1 MPDWPKSF
9 LTFRASLLT
18 ARVASRLRRRS
29 HAPAEQA
36 GAFKTLVEKLGATAF
51 WRAAGIECGM
61 TYEAFRKRVAP
72 RGHDQLAPA
81 IERMK
86 RGEAD
91 VLWPGRCAFF
101 ARTSGTT
108 GNGQR
113 LVPVSG
119 EMLRHFRRA
128 GQEALL
134 YYTARTGHAGVFQ
147 GRHLFLSGSTT
158 LAPLAEAQPHEAYAG
173 NLSGIAA
180 LDLPRWAEKHLYEPG
195 GQIAQM
201 NDWNAKLE
209 AIAARAR
216 HLDISLLAGMPTTTL
231 ELMTQL
237 HRAGAAGLDSGRTAG
252 GLWPNLECFVHGGVP
267 ISPYQTQ
274 LRALLG
280 PEVNFHEVYPAAEG
294 FIAAQD
300 GNAGAGLRV
309 ITRHGVFFEFIPLA
323 DYDETRLEYLGAKAV
338 PLADVKR
345 DVDYAVLLT
354 TPAGLARH
362 ALGDVVRFVS
372 VTPPRLLHVGRTRLQ
387 LNTFGERV
395 SEKDL
400 TEALVTVCQRN
411 AWTIVN
417 FHVAPRF
424 LKTLTGQNHGQYE
437 WWIELKPGTV
447 ATPVGP
453 AIAAALDVEMQRLSP
468 AYAAKRRLSIE
479 PPTVRLVMPG
489 LFEHWMRFH
498 DKWGGEHKMPRCR
511 GDRLV
516 ADELA
521 QIAQFAED

>member
-18 ARVASRLRRRS
+18 ARVASRLRRRN
-29 HAPAEQA
+29 HAPAEQ
-36 GAFKTLVEKLGATAF
+36 GKAFNTLVEKLGATAF
-51 WRAAGIECGM
+51 WRAAGVERGM
-61 TYEAFRKRVAP
+61 TYDAFRKRVAP
-72 RGHDQLAPA
+72 RGYDQLAPA

-101 ARTSGTT
+101 VRTSGTT
-108 GNGQR
+108 GHGHR
-113 LVPVSG
+113 HLPVSA
-119 EMLRHFRRA
+119 EMLRHFRQA

-158 LAPLAEAQPHEAYAG
+158 LVPLAEAQPHEAYAG

-195 GQIAQM
+195 EQIAQIV
-201 NDWNAKLE
+201 DWTAKLA
-209 AIAARAR
+209 AIVARAR
-216 HLDISLLAGMPTTTL
+216 NLDISLLAGMPPTAL
-231 ELMTQL
+231 ELIGKL
-237 HRAGAAGLDSGRTAG
+237 CEADADGPASDRTVRES
-252 GLWPNLECFVHGGVP
+252 WPNLECYVHGGVP
-267 ISPYQTQ
+267 ITPYQAQ
-274 LRALLG
+274 LRAVLG

-300 GNAGAGLRV
+300 SNAGAGLRV
-309 ITRHGVFFEFIPLA
+309 ITRHGVFFEFVPMA
-323 DYDETRLEYLGAKAV
+323 DYDEARLEHLGPKAV
-338 PLADVKR
+338 PLAEVKR

-354 TPAGLARH
+354 TPAGLARY

-372 VTPPRLLHVGRTRLQ
+372 VAPPRLIHVGRTKLQ
-387 LNTFGERV
+387 LNTFDERV

-400 TEALVTVCQRN
+400 TDALVAVCQRH

-437 WWIELKPGTV
+437 WWLELKPGTV

-453 AIAAALDVEMQRLSP
+453 AIAAALDVELQRLSP

-479 PPTVRLVMPG
+479 PPIVRLVMPG
-489 LFEHWMRFH
+489 LFEHWMRFQ

-511 GDRLV
+511 SDRIV

-521 QIAQFAED
+521 QIAQFAQD

>member
-9 LTFRASLLT
+9 LTFRAGLLT
-18 ARVASRLRRRS
+18 ARVASRLRRLS
-29 HAPAEQA
+29 HAPAEQ
-36 GAFKTLVEKLGATAF
+36 GKAFNTLIDRLGTTAF
-51 WRAAGIECGM
+51 WRAAGVERGM
-61 TYEAFRKRVAP
+61 TYDAFRKRVAP

-108 GNGQR
+108 GIGQR
-113 LVPVSG
+113 LLPVSG
-119 EMLRHFRRA
+119 EMLQHFRQA

-147 GRHLFLSGSTT
+147 GRHLFLSGSTRI
-158 LAPLAEAQPHEAYAG
+158 APLAEALTHEAYVG

-180 LDLPRWAEKHLYEPG
+180 LNLPRWAEKHLYEPG
-195 GQIAQM
+195 KPIAQM
-201 NDWNAKLE
+201 SDWAAKLT
-209 AIAARAR
+209 ATVARTR
-216 HLDISLLAGMPTTTL
+216 NLDISLLAGMPSTTL
-231 ELMTQL
+231 ELIGL
-237 HRAGAAGLDSGRTAG
+237 LIEAGADVPASNRTVRES
-252 GLWPNLECFVHGGVP
+252 WPNLQCYVHGGVP
-267 ISPYQTQ
+267 IGPYQAQ
-274 LRALLG
+274 LRATLG

-300 GNAGAGLRV
+300 SNAGAGLRV
-309 ITRHGVFFEFIPLA
+309 ITRHGVFFEFVPLA
-323 DYDETRLEYLGAKAV
+323 DYDEARLEHLGAKAV

-354 TPAGLARH
+354 TPAGLARY

-372 VTPPRLLHVGRTRLQ
+372 VTPPRLIHVGRTKLQ
-387 LNTFGERV
+387 LNTFDERV

-411 AWTIVN
+411 VWTIVN

-424 LKTLTGQNHGQYE
+424 VPTLTGQNHGQHE
-437 WWIELKPGTV
+437 WWIELKPGTTS
-447 ATPVGP
+447 TPVGP
-453 AIAAALDVEMQRLSP
+453 AIASALDVELQRLSP
-468 AYAAKRRLSIE
+468 GYAAKRRVSID

-489 LFEHWMRFH
+489 LFEHWIRFH
-498 DKWGGEHKMPRCR
+498 DKWGGEHKIARCR
-511 GDRLV
+511 GDRIV

-521 QIAQFAED
+521 QIAQFAQD